1 MILAPQPA
9 NEAERLREL
18 MRYEVLHTQYEE
30 DFDDIVRLA
39 SSICETPIS
48 TITLIAQNQQWFK
61 AHVGLPHREGDR
73 DTSFCAHAILGTDMM
88 VVSDTLQD
96 ERFADNPLV
105 QHDPSIR
112 FYAGCPLIS
121 ANGFPLGTLCVIDR
135 IPRQLNPTQEMSLKV
150 LSGQV
155 VKLFELRLRNKEIET
170 QRARLEEFGAVQNKI
185 ISIISHD
192 VRGPIASLQSLLD
205 LILSDQVSSADAK
218 NLFGILDKQLD
229 GTMGMLTNLIEWG
242 GLLMRKPALDIGS
255 VDLYTLVEHRIIPT
269 LAPFAAPKNN
279 QILSQISPGLRVRGD
294 EHALRFILRNIL
306 SNANKYTSEGIIQLT
321 ATKKP
326 DGIIQLEIRDNGCG
340 MDETQLK
347 NLFQWDRKQKSREGT
362 HREKGSGLGL
372 ILAREFA
379 EFMRVSMEAT
389 SNPGEGTIF
398 TLLLHEA

>member
-1 MILAPQPA
+1 MILAPQPS
-9 NEAERLREL
+9 NESERLREL

-61 AHVGLPHREGDR
+61 AHIGVPHRDGDR
-73 DTSFCAHAILGTDMM
+73 DTSFCGHAIMGTDLM
-88 VVSDTLQD
+88 VVPDALQD

-155 VKLFELRLRNKEIET
+155 VKLFELRLRNREIES
-170 QRARLEEFGAVQNKI
+170 QRARLEEFGTVQNKI

-192 VRGPIASLQSLLD
+192 VRGPLASLKSLLE
-205 LILSDQVSSADAK
+205 LVRSDQVSPEDAK

-229 GTMGMLTNLIEWG
+229 GTMGMLTNLVEWG
-242 GLLMRKPALDIGS
+242 GLLMRKPALDIGT
-255 VDLYTLVEHRIIPT
+255 VDLHNLVEHKIIPI
-269 LAPFAAPKNN
+269 LAPFADPKKN
-279 QILSQISPGLRVRGD
+279 QIRSLIRPGLRVRGD
-294 EHALRFILRNIL
+294 EYALRFILRNIL
-306 SNANKYTSEGIIQLT
+306 SNANKYTSEGIIQLS
-321 ATKKP
+321 ATEKP
-326 DGIIQLEIRDNGCG
+326 DGIIQLQISDNGCG

-347 NLFQWDRKQKSREGT
+347 NLFQWDQKRKSREGT

-379 EFMRVSMEAT
+379 ESMRVTIEAT

-398 TLLLHEA
+398 TLILHEA